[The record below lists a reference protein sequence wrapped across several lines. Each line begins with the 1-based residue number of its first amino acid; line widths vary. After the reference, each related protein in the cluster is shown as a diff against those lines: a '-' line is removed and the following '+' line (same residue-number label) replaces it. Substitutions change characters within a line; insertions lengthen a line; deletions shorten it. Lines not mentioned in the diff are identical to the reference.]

1 MTDNCVFC
9 KIVNKQISDVNIV
22 YEDELII
29 AFLSNAPINLGHTII
44 ASKKHL
50 NNISSINEEI
60 AGRLFYLAT
69 RIGVAARRAI
79 DADGY
84 NIFSADGFC
93 AGQDIQHTHIN
104 MVPRFIDDGFHWN
117 WRVLETEKNINEIT
131 EKIKE
136 KLKVDID

>member
-9 KIVNKQISDVNIV
+9 KIINKKISDVNII
-22 YEDELII
+22 YEDEFII
-29 AFLSNAPINLGHTII
+29 AFLSNAPINMGHTII

-50 NNISSINEEI
+50 NNISSLDENI
-60 AGRLFYLAT
+60 AGKMFYTAT

-93 AGQDIQHTHIN
+93 AGQDIQHAHIN
-104 MVPRFIDDGFHWN
+104 MIPRFIDDGFHWN
-117 WRVLETEKNINEIT
+117 WRVLDTELNNIEIT
-131 EKIKE
+131 DKIKA
-136 KLKVDID
+136 KLKVDIE